1 MDVKIG
7 TEAAQFPDKE
17 YINGIFVA
25 VLSIQ
30 HMHRMYL
37 QSMYNLFAEYST
49 SHRINKLKLSNY
61 LLDTWMLFWSAKK
74 ADTAIS
80 AKVAKSVNLYR
91 KHPCRQKVNWRF
103 IFIIFSSVSGS
114 DCDTESCSTYRSVS
128 EPTSSGR
135 SATGGNFSPIYEE
148 IVDTASCR
156 RGCSPIQ
163 AGRGTPR
170 SRGPPDVAERGVGDG
185 DLVGSGGGGGMAAAT
200 ASRLTASPRA
210 VSTSAAAGRSYQ
222 RTLPVAGA
230 AASPPPPSS
239 TSVYYYSDTLRR
251 GSGRSAASPSLL
263 PDTDSGISS
272 SGISSS
278 ASRSSGHNT
287 SSEST
292 PLPRLSAD
300 TAFGGGHNVRGSLRS
315 RRLPFPLPLSA
326 AAGPVVSSDED
337 VSGFYGGE
345 GAGVSPRGGSGRR
358 LGGLAPRPQPRSSAK
373 PVDTQVIDRNASS
386 RKPPANLWEIEIPV
400 YSTLVPPCLSFILL
414 TYYLIFVNFN
424 KFYSWELK

>member
-1 MDVKIG
+1 M
-7 TEAAQFPDKE
+7 
-17 YINGIFVA
+17 N
-25 VLSIQ
+25 
-30 HMHRMYL
+30 
-37 QSMYNLFAEYST
+37 
-49 SHRINKLKLSNY
+49 
-61 LLDTWMLFWSAKK
+61 
-74 ADTAIS
+74 
-80 AKVAKSVNLYR
+80 AKSF
-91 KHPCRQKVNWRF
+91 QKKTYGF
-103 IFIIFSSVSGS
+103 FSLVSGS

-170 SRGPPDVAERGVGDG
+170 SRGPPDLTERGVGDG

-210 VSTSAAAGRSYQ
+210 VPTSAAAAGRSYQ
-222 RTLPVAGA
+222 RTLPAGGA
-230 AASPPPPSS
+230 AASPPPS
-239 TSVYYYSDTLRR
+239 SVYYYSDTLRR

-272 SGISSS
+272 S

-300 TAFGGGHNVRGSLRS
+300 TAFGGGTVGHNVRGSLRS

-337 VSGFYGGE
+337 VSGGTGGFYGGE

-358 LGGLAPRPQPRSSAK
+358 LGGLAARPQVPGRSSAK
-373 PVDTQVIDRNASS
+373 AVDTQVIDRNASS
-386 RKPPANLWEIEIPV
+386 RKPAANL
-400 YSTLVPPCLSFILL
+400 
-414 TYYLIFVNFN
+414 
-424 KFYSWELK
+424 